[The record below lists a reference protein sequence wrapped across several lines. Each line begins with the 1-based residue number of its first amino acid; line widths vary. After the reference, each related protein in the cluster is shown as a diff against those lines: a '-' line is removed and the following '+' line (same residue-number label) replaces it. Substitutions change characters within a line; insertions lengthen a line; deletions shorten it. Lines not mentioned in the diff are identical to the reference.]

1 MKFIYRSFA
10 IIFTLLYRSIRD
22 ILGSTSYFMTVA
34 IFFLHATARSAAL
47 HVCCSRYYR
56 AFIRYNNINHI
67 FSNLIKD
74 SPTNDEIWSLFQ
86 DGNDT
91 ELRSRCHDDD
101 IMRCPRSRSRRR
113 YE

>member
-1 MKFIYRSFA
+1 MPSLVT
-10 IIFTLLYRSIRD
+10 IFTLLNYAIRD
-22 ILGSTSYFMTVA
+22 ILGSISYFMTVA
-34 IFFLHATARSAAL
+34 IFFFTRDSSFSGIACVLLR
-47 HVCCSRYYR
+47 CYRYYR

-91 ELRSRCHDDD
+91 ELRSRHHDDD
-101 IMRCPRSRSRRR
+101 IMRCPRTRSRR
-113 YE
+113 